1 MHSGLKHCQSGGNII
16 TRDSSLSAGMTRF
29 LAMAAL
35 WCGKGGLDGDVG
47 RPSVSLGL
55 GEAERPREPRLPLA
69 KEEAGMAF
77 DDLANR

>member
-1 MHSGLKHCQSGGNII
+1 
-16 TRDSSLSAGMTRF
+16 
-29 LAMAAL
+29 MAAL
-35 WCGKGGLDGDVG
+35 WCGKGDLDGDVG